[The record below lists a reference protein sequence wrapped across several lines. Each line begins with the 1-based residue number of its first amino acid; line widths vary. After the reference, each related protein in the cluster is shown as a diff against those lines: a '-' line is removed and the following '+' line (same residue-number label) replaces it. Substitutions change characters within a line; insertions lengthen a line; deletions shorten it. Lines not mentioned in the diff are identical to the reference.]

1 MTKKYHMRKRNL
13 KGGETIGQS
22 FSNLGNSIALGA
34 SSIWNK
40 TKKLVGIDN
49 NSGSTYAPST
59 GSSNYATSPSSNTSP
74 LSSNSS
80 NSSNSS
86 YKYGGK
92 RGRRGRKTKRSRK
105 MKRGGSSYVSNSS
118 LTNLASSAAPFSGVT
133 AKVAYVGGRRRKTRR
148 SRR

>member
-49 NSGSTYAPST
+49 SGSTYAPST
-59 GSSNYATSPSSNTSP
+59 GSSNYATSNTMP
-74 LSSNSS
+74 L
-80 NSSNSS
+80 SSNSS

-92 RGRRGRKTKRSRK
+92 RRGRGRKTKRSRK

-133 AKVAYVGGRRRKTRR
+133 AKVAYVGGRRKKTRR

>member
-1 MTKKYHMRKRNL
+1 MPKKYHMRKRSL
-13 KGGETIGQS
+13 KGGDTIGQS
-22 FSNLGNSIALGA
+22 FSNLGNSIASGA

-49 NSGSTYAPST
+49 SGSTYAPST
-59 GSSNYATSPSSNTSP
+59 GSSNYAASNTLP
-74 LSSNSS
+74 L
-80 NSSNSS
+80 SSNSS

-92 RGRRGRKTKRSRK
+92 RRGRGRKTKRFRK

-133 AKVAYVGGRRRKTRR
+133 AKVAYVGGRRKKTRR
-148 SRR
+148 SRH